1 MSQTAVLD
9 PHANQIAALAQSQYY
24 SRPADQ
30 RFSTLDEVM
39 AVVTSRR
46 DRSVEYTG
54 NTDVIDFK
62 ANDDGVYVRTAQGDE
77 ARPTHYS
84 FGQTAGLIGA
94 PADFLRKLGAAGHHD
109 LVVKNLNTAMELRR
123 KSGFGD
129 QGQVKSLIIDPKSDE
144 GEQTLAAFTSPTY
157 GRIWDADVVQMV
169 QRIVE
174 AHPEFE
180 NPKEW
185 GGKRGGLYAS
195 DRDVFMFHV
204 DGGSIVDGGADLLNG
219 GDRDQLHRGFMVWN
233 SEVGSSVFGL
243 AAFLFRIVCGNHMIH
258 GIEGTRLL
266 KIRHTSGGP
275 ERFLAEA
282 VPALKEYVNSSA
294 KVLEGAVKAAKQLI
308 LPKEE
313 KEFVQFFAT
322 KGFTKAEIRRAKTFS
337 EQEEGGSYTLWQMQ
351 QGFTRAAR
359 DVAFIDARADL
370 ERRAGK
376 LLDLVAEPVAA

>member
-1 MSQTAVLD
+1 M
-9 PHANQIAALAQSQYY
+9 
-24 SRPADQ
+24 
-30 RFSTLDEVM
+30 
-39 AVVTSRR
+39 
-46 DRSVEYTG
+46 
-54 NTDVIDFK
+54 
-62 ANDDGVYVRTAQGDE
+62 
-77 ARPTHYS
+77 
-84 FGQTAGLIGA
+84 
-94 PADFLRKLGAAGHHD
+94 
-109 LVVKNLNTAMELRR
+109 
-123 KSGFGD
+123 
-129 QGQVKSLIIDPKSDE
+129 
-144 GEQTLAAFTSPTY
+144 
-157 GRIWDADVVQMV
+157 
-169 QRIVE
+169 
-174 AHPEFE
+174 
-180 NPKEW
+180 
-185 GGKRGGLYAS
+185 
-195 DRDVFMFHV
+195 
-204 DGGSIVDGGADLLNG
+204 
-219 GDRDQLHRGFMVWN
+219 
-233 SEVGSSVFGL
+233 
-243 AAFLFRIVCGNHMIH
+243 
-258 GIEGTRLL
+258 L